1 MTFHGQDGRSDTNGN
16 YDGKHGCEGRWLIMA
31 AKKTTTGTA
40 ARSEQTEPMFS
51 KEQILAS
58 ARFANR
64 RDLVDALLDEDKSYT
79 MKTVDNLVEKYMKG
93 QVK

>member
-1 MTFHGQDGRSDTNGN
+1 
-16 YDGKHGCEGRWLIMA
+16 MA
-31 AKKTTTGTA
+31 ARKAVTTEA
-40 ARSEQTEPMFS
+40 VAKSEQTEPMFS

>member
-1 MTFHGQDGRSDTNGN
+1 
-16 YDGKHGCEGRWLIMA
+16 MA

-58 ARFANR
+58 ARYANR
-64 RDLVDALLDEDKSYT
+64 RDLVDALLDKDKSYT
-79 MKTVDNLVEKYMKG
+79 FETVDNMIEKYKKG

>member
-1 MTFHGQDGRSDTNGN
+1 
-16 YDGKHGCEGRWLIMA
+16 MA
-31 AKKTTTGTA
+31 TKKTATGTA

-58 ARFANR
+58 ARFTNR
-64 RDLVDALLDEDKSYT
+64 RDLVDALLDKDKSYT
-79 MKTVDNLVEKYMKG
+79 IETVDNMIEKYKKG

>member
-1 MTFHGQDGRSDTNGN
+1 
-16 YDGKHGCEGRWLIMA
+16 MA
-31 AKKTTTGTA
+31 VRKNTGSEKT
-40 ARSEQTEPMFS
+40 EQIEQKFS
-51 KEQILAS
+51 KEQIFAS
-58 ARFANR
+58 ARYANR

>member
-1 MTFHGQDGRSDTNGN
+1 MTAR
-16 YDGKHGCEGRWLIMA
+16 
-31 AKKTTTGTA
+31 KKVA
-40 ARSEQTEPMFS
+40 DAEIVEQYAEQTEPEFS

-64 RDLVDALLDEDKSYT
+64 RDLVDALLDENRSYT
-79 MKTVDNLVEKYMKG
+79 LENVGKLIENYMKG

>member
-1 MTFHGQDGRSDTNGN
+1 
-16 YDGKHGCEGRWLIMA
+16 MA
-31 AKKTTTGTA
+31 AKKTATGTA
-40 ARSEQTEPMFS
+40 ARSEQTEQTEPMFS

>member
-1 MTFHGQDGRSDTNGN
+1 MV
-16 YDGKHGCEGRWLIMA
+16 
-31 AKKTTTGTA
+31 AKKTATGTA